1 LLISCNFRVEK
12 KARTETSKSSSSSST
27 SSAKKPLQ
35 PWESKTPKEPMNYK
49 AMSGSSQKK
58 FACLNK
64 IVLFM
69 KERHLQGIDFPISI
83 DEIMDETNQLD
94 VGSSTKNVI

>member
-1 LLISCNFRVEK
+1 LYFRVEK
-12 KARTETSKSSSSSST
+12 KTRTETSKSSSSSS

-49 AMSGSSQKK
+49 VMSGSSQKK

-69 KERHLQGIDFPISI
+69 KERHLQGVDYPLSI

-94 VGSSTKNVI
+94 VGSSTKNVS